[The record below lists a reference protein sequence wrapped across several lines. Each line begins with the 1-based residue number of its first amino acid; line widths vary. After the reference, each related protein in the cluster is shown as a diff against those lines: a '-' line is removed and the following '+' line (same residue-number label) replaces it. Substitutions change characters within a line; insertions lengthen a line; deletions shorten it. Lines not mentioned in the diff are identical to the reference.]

1 LPLPPART
9 RPDFAGPLREWARLP
24 LCTVEEERDLATRA
38 QAGDTAARDELAG
51 RNLRLVAEVA
61 ATQMRPGREIDD
73 LIGWGWFGL
82 LLAID
87 RFDPARGVRF
97 ATFAWREI
105 RSEIQRGL
113 GFARKMGFRP
123 HPCLSQLEADDLP
136 AFDPPDHREPPPGA
150 GAELA
155 DEREWAERLLAGLAA
170 REAGVI
176 RGRFG
181 IGGERLTLAECGRRL
196 GITKKWA
203 RVIERTAM
211 RKLKAA
217 AGDEGEGRD
226 AG

>member
-1 LPLPPART
+1 VPHPPART
-9 RPDFAGPLREWARLP
+9 RPDFAGPLAAWARLP
-24 LCTVEEERDLATRA
+24 LCTAAEERDLATRA

-61 ATQMRPGREIDD
+61 RTQMGPGREIDD

-97 ATFAWREI
+97 GTFAWYEVRD
-105 RSEIQRGL
+105 EIQRGL
-113 GFARKMGFRP
+113 GFARKMGRRP
-123 HPCLSQLEADDLP
+123 HLCLSQLEADDLP

-150 GAELA
+150 GAERA
-155 DEREWAERLLAGLAA
+155 DERKWAARLLAGLAA

-181 IGGERLTLAECGRRL
+181 IGGERLTPEECGRRL
-196 GITKKWA
+196 GITKEWV
-203 RVIERTAM
+203 RVIERMAL

-217 AGDEGEGRD
+217 AGDEGETTG
-226 AG
+226 